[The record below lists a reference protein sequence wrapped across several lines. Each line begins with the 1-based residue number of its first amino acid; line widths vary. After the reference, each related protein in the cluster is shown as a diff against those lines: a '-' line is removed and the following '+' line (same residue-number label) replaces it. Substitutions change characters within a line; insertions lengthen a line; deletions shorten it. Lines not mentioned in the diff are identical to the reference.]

1 MNGDAT
7 VSATRF
13 TELSDMVCSFNP
25 VQFSALQ
32 RAMGTREVTV
42 HTPGYTARPTG
53 WSQGLKLGCLAP
65 EPTRL
70 MRKRKDD
77 ELEMPCTR

>member
-1 MNGDAT
+1 MLP

-13 TELSDMVCSFNP
+13 TELSDMVCSLNP
-25 VQFSALQ
+25 VHFSVLQ
-32 RAMGTREVTV
+32 RAMGTREVIV
-42 HTPGYTARPTG
+42 HTPGHAARPTG

-70 MRKRKDD
+70 TRRWKD
-77 ELEMPCTR
+77 ES